1 LGGSDYARIAVG
13 LLLLGGGATDEC
25 HSLVLPLSWD
35 EDMHIGW
42 GPARTSQAKMEASY
56 AHALVHRR
64 EGGLIRHY
72 RMIIQFIF
80 SET

>member
-1 LGGSDYARIAVG
+1 VG

-56 AHALVHRR
+56 AHALVLLKDVKKNDRNGG
-64 EGGLIRHY
+64 EGTVDNAKL
-72 RMIIQFIF
+72 
-80 SET
+80 T